1 MKPAPVGFRPGDCGL
16 VRNRNPT
23 LNPGMRLATPT
34 ESSPR
39 AAGRPALTD
48 RQRTCLE
55 LAAGGLNSSA
65 IGARLGL
72 SSRTVDEH
80 LLAAC
85 AALGVRTR
93 IQAVARLALESR
105 TPPEACSFRP

>member
-1 MKPAPVGFRPGDCGL
+1 M
-16 VRNRNPT
+16 
-23 LNPGMRLATPT
+23 
-34 ESSPR
+34 
-39 AAGRPALTD
+39 RPATHTEPQPRPTGLDLLSD
-48 RQRTCLE
+48 RQRTCLD
-55 LAAGGLNSSA
+55 LAARGLTSSA

-72 SSRTVDEH
+72 SPRTVDEH

-105 TPPEACSFRP
+105 TAPAPWTFRP

>member
-1 MKPAPVGFRPGDCGL
+1 
-16 VRNRNPT
+16 
-23 LNPGMRLATPT
+23 MRLATLT

-39 AAGRPALTD
+39 PAGLPALTD
-48 RQRTCLE
+48 RQRTCLD
-55 LAAGGLNSSA
+55 LAARGLTSSA

-72 SSRTVDEH
+72 SPRTVDEH

-93 IQAVARLALESR
+93 IQAVARMALESR
-105 TPPEACSFRP
+105 TARSH